1 MVKTMM
7 DGMGALGGAEDVRAR
22 MKETGADIK
31 TGTDLVQECLGQSIV
46 QNNHT
51 YSTDSS
57 PEI

>member
-31 TGTDLVQECLGQSIV
+31 PGTDLV

-57 PEI
+57 PEV